1 VVGGKIVD
9 KHMFTGVVA
18 HPIRARAL
26 TILADREASPVEIAR
41 ELEMEASHVAYH
53 VRILLDEELIELT
66 EETPRRGSIEHRFRA
81 VFPPELSD
89 EEYAALTTEER
100 SRFSRLIFSFVAADA
115 SCAFSAGSFCERP
128 DHHISRM
135 PLQVDEQGWSEV
147 RDLYEKTLRDLY
159 TIKREAGDRL
169 TETGV
174 RGTSILTFNTFFE
187 LPLDR
192 VIPRTFGWEPPS

>member
-1 VVGGKIVD
+1 MGGKIID

-41 ELEMEASHVAYH
+41 ELGMGPSHVAYH
-53 VRILLDEELIELT
+53 VRILVQEGLIELT

-89 EEYAALTTEER
+89 DEYAALTAEER
-100 SRFSRLIFSFVAADA
+100 NRFSRLIFSFAAADA
-115 SCAFSAGSFCERP
+115 SCAFSAGSFCDRP

-135 PLQVDEQGWSEV
+135 PMQVDEQGWTEV
-147 RDLYEKTLRDLY
+147 RDLYESTLRELY
-159 TIKREAGDRL
+159 RIKREAGDRL

-174 RGTSILTFNTFFE
+174 NGTAILTFCTFFE
-187 LPLDR
+187 LPLER
-192 VIPRTFGWEPPS
+192 VTPRTFDWVPPS